1 MRQPKSKPG
10 AVVLGSDFKALGV
23 VRSLGK
29 RGIPS
34 VVIDNQPR
42 SAWFSRYVTKR
53 FKWNGEMD
61 DDAFL
66 HFLLSV
72 GKAYQLDQ
80 WMLFPLQ
87 DEVVE
92 FVARNTSQLS
102 QVFQL
107 VTQDWDTVQWVC
119 DKRLTYRMAQNIG
132 IPYPQTW
139 YPTNER
145 DLQGLEIT
153 YPAILKPANSIKFQ
167 HATHL
172 KAITVHNDEDLISY
186 YRQVNELV
194 GTGEIMVQQLIPGG
208 GKTQY
213 SVGAYCKDGQTLLA
227 MTAQRTRQY
236 PIDFGLGSSFVEA
249 VEVPAINEPAR
260 KLLAALHITGMVEV
274 EFKYDERDHQYKLL
288 DVNLRPWGWHTLC
301 TACGMDFSYIQ
312 YRDRRGFP
320 PAPITP
326 RYGPRWVRLITD
338 IPAGLQERRAGIATT
353 GAYLRSLRG
362 KLVFSVFDWRD
373 PLPTVGDFFSVVIR
387 SLRGSRRAD
396 SVDRKGSHS

>member
-72 GKAYQLDQ
+72 GKVYQLDQ

-172 KAITVHNDEDLISY
+172 KAITVHND
-186 YRQVNELV
+186 
-194 GTGEIMVQQLIPGG
+194 
-208 GKTQY
+208 
-213 SVGAYCKDGQTLLA
+213 
-227 MTAQRTRQY
+227 
-236 PIDFGLGSSFVEA
+236 
-249 VEVPAINEPAR
+249 
-260 KLLAALHITGMVEV
+260 
-274 EFKYDERDHQYKLL
+274 
-288 DVNLRPWGWHTLC
+288 
-301 TACGMDFSYIQ
+301 
-312 YRDRRGFP
+312 
-320 PAPITP
+320 
-326 RYGPRWVRLITD
+326 
-338 IPAGLQERRAGIATT
+338 
-353 GAYLRSLRG
+353 
-362 KLVFSVFDWRD
+362 
-373 PLPTVGDFFSVVIR
+373 
-387 SLRGSRRAD
+387 
-396 SVDRKGSHS
+396 